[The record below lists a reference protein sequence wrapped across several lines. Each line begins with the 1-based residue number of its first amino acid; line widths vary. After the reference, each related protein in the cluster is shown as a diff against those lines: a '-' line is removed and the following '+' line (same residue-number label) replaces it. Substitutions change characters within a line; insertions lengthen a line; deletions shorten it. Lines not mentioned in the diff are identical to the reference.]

1 MVGGA
6 NKMRRSS
13 APTDDDRFNPPNR
26 SPRRPPGGLQTA
38 RSEGPSE
45 LVSIGVEDCPPS
57 GGYRASIGSHI
68 WDLCPCDCG
77 WVINKLK

>member
-1 MVGGA
+1 MIVQFTQQVA
-6 NKMRRSS
+6 SPS
-13 APTDDDRFNPPNR
+13 A
-26 SPRRPPGGLQTA
+26 GGLQTA

-68 WDLCPCDCG
+68 WDLCPYDCR
-77 WVINKLK
+77 